1 MMSIPA
7 PMTIL
12 MLVIFAAMVGVAS
25 TYPPE
30 ARFMPFVVGIPAIAL
45 CLLQLAID
53 FYRRRAPDSG
63 GGDDALKETEASVAR
78 MSGHRVQFDM
88 PSENAMFADTTQDE
102 RTTVRRELI
111 VWGYFLALVAGVL
124 LFGFHIT
131 VPIFLVAFLRF
142 QAQASWR
149 NALIY
154 GALGAVVMFV
164 LFEKVLRVG
173 LHNGFVTDLLFGRLG
188 G

>member
-1 MMSIPA
+1 MISMPG

-12 MLVIFAAMVGVAS
+12 MLVIFAVMVGIAS

-30 ARFMPFVVGIPAIAL
+30 ARFMPFVVGIPGIGL
-45 CLLQLAID
+45 CLLQFAID
-53 FYRRRAPDSG
+53 LYRRRVPETGDGDHALTETERLARVSG
-63 GGDDALKETEASVAR
+63 G
-78 MSGHRVQFDM
+78 RVQFDM

-111 VWGYFLALVAGVL
+111 VWGYFLGLIASVL

-131 VPIFLVAFLRF
+131 VPIFLIAFLRF

-154 GALGAVVMFV
+154 GAAGAVVMFV

-173 LHNGFVTDLLFGRLG
+173 LHNGFVTDFVLGRLG